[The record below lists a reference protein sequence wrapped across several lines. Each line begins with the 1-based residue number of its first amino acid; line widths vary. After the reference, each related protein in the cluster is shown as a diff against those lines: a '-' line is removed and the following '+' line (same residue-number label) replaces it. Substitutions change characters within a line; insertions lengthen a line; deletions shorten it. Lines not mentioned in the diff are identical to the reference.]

1 LALAYLAFIGT
12 AIVFGLDADDR
23 LIAGAVWSKV
33 RGAFHG
39 AEGNA

>member
-1 LALAYLAFIGT
+1 
-12 AIVFGLDADDR
+12 VFGLDADDR

-33 RGAFHG
+33 RGAFQG